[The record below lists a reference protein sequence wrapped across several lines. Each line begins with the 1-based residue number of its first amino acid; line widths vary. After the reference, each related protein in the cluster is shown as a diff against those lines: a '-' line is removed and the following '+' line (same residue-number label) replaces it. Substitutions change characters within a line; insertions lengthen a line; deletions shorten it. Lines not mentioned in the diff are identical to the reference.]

1 MDLHHSETLDNFKI
15 NFMFGFRSFRRWM
28 VGIREGM
35 SLEVSHLS
43 WTKMA
48 KYPINRNDPF
58 PISIAQQK
66 EPNNFYDLRRQRG

>member
-1 MDLHHSETLDNFKI
+1 
-15 NFMFGFRSFRRWM
+15 
-28 VGIREGM
+28 M

-48 KYPINRNDPF
+48 KYLINGNDPF

-66 EPNNFYDLRRQRG
+66 AASRRLTIFMTSVGREANVRKWLVFALL

>member
-1 MDLHHSETLDNFKI
+1 M
-15 NFMFGFRSFRRWM
+15 
-28 VGIREGM
+28 GIREGM

-58 PISIAQQK
+58 PISTAQQK
-66 EPNNFYDLRRQRG
+66 EASWRLTIFMTSVGREANVRKWLVFALL